1 MAAINVKNCYAGQIV
16 YWVMWAD
23 PNDRSDNR
31 CGFYAYKRGLE
42 PEIWE
47 SVVEKASP
55 RKIWLKHY
63 PKFKGRIYSCA
74 QDAIDGEY
82 ATFCK
87 YANGYPFDW
96 RRESAEPIY
105 TLGDASALLRKLAEL
120 EFNLNNAVAAADGV
134 IERCSGVIED

>member
-23 PNDRSDNR
+23 PNDHSDE
-31 CGFYAYKRGLE
+31 CIGFYDYKRGLE
-42 PEIWE
+42 PQIWE

-55 RKIWLKHY
+55 RKIWLKDY
-63 PKFKGRIYSCA
+63 PNHKRRNIYSCP
-74 QDAIDGEY
+74 QDAIDGTY

-87 YANGYPFDW
+87 YANGHPFDW
-96 RRESAEPIY
+96 HREYAEPIY

-120 EFNLNNAVAAADGV
+120 EFNLNNAVAAADTA
-134 IERCSGVIED
+134 RRAGVIED